1 MPDRRTILVPVFLL
15 AQAALVHWAAG
26 RERAPA
32 PPALESF
39 PSALGEWRQVSED
52 PIAADVAGELRAD
65 RLLSR
70 TYVNTALTTVNTSAL
85 HTSKPDASTNDAS
98 ARPVVGLFVAWFQS
112 QRAGASQPHSPKVC
126 LPASGW
132 IPAVTGVVT
141 LDTAAGAITVNRY
154 IVVNHGQRDV
164 VLYWYQGPRRVTAG
178 EWAAKFWL
186 VADAL
191 RDRRTDTA
199 LVRVVAQSGDGGDRA
214 ATAAATGFARSLYPL
229 LQESLPQENLPR

>member
-1 MPDRRTILVPVFLL
+1 MILVPVFLL
-15 AQAALVHWAAG
+15 AQAALVHWASG

-32 PPALESF
+32 PPALASF
-39 PSALGEWRQVSED
+39 PSVFGGWRQVSED
-52 PIAADVAGELRAD
+52 PIAADIAGELGAD
-65 RLLSR
+65 QLLSR
-70 TYVNTALTTVNTSAL
+70 TYVHPSAVHTSAPQ
-85 HTSKPDASTNDAS
+85 TSIQANLQAKTGAG
-98 ARPVVGLFVAWFQS
+98 VGLFVAWFRS

-132 IPAVTGVVT
+132 IPAVTGEIT

-154 IVVNHGQRDV
+154 IVVNHAQRDV
-164 VLYWYQGPRRVTAG
+164 VLYWYQGRRRVTAG

-199 LVRVVAQSGDGGDRA
+199 LVRVVAQSSDGGDRA
-214 ATAAATGFARSLYPL
+214 ATAVATGFAQSLYPL
-229 LQESLPQENLPR
+229 LRENLPR

>member
-1 MPDRRTILVPVFLL
+1 MPAIMLDRRTVLVPVFLL
-15 AQAALVHWAAG
+15 AQALLVHWAAG
-26 RERAPA
+26 RERIPA
-32 PPALESF
+32 PPVLGSF
-39 PSALGEWRQVSED
+39 PAALGEWRQLSDD

-70 TYVNTALTTVNTSAL
+70 TYCRTSAAN
-85 HTSKPDASTNDAS
+85 SSTGT
-98 ARPVVGLFVAWFQS
+98 VVGLLVAWFQS

-132 IPAVTGVVT
+132 IPAATGEVT

-199 LVRVVAQSGDGGDRA
+199 LVRVVAQSGVGGDQA
-214 ATAAATGFARSLYPL
+214 ATSAATGFAQSLYPL
-229 LQESLPQENLPR
+229 LRENLPRENLPR

>member
-1 MPDRRTILVPVFLL
+1 MPVFLL

-32 PPALESF
+32 PPALGSF
-39 PSALGEWRQVSED
+39 PSALGEWRQLSED

-70 TYVNTALTTVNTSAL
+70 TYWRTSAL
-85 HTSKPDASTNDAS
+85 HTSAPDASAVRTSVLPATTG
-98 ARPVVGLFVAWFQS
+98 PVVGLFVAWFQS

-132 IPAVTGVVT
+132 IPAMTGEVT
-141 LDTAAGAITVNRY
+141 LDTVAGAIAVNRY

-191 RDRRTDTA
+191 RDKRTDTA

-214 ATAAATGFARSLYPL
+214 ATAAATGFAQSLYPVL
-229 LQESLPQENLPR
+229 RENLPR